1 MAQKKEL
8 SQARSDIKNN
18 RNLAQTEKLL
28 SELSAD
34 SIYKLNPDVYLLWY
48 QSVLKQYEVG
58 NEKLYLKQKYDTA
71 AMYSMTKKMFDILM
85 KLDTID
91 ATPNNKGKTKIR
103 FRK

>member
-1 MAQKKEL
+1 MNKKILSLLILLIITPCLMAQKKEL

-34 SIYKLNPDVYLLWY
+34 SIYKLNPDIYLLWY

-58 NEKLYLKQKYDTA
+58 N
-71 AMYSMTKKMFDILM
+71 
-85 KLDTID
+85 
-91 ATPNNKGKTKIR
+91 
-103 FRK
+103 